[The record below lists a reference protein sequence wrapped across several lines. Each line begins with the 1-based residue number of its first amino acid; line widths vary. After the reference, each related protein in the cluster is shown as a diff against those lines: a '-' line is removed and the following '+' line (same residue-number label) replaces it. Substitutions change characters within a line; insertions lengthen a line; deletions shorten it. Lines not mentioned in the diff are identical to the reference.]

1 MGFANHMV
9 TYKQLSA
16 FINVAKSNTFA
27 EAAEKVHLSQPALS
41 TSIKTLE
48 SILGGKL
55 FSRTTRKVQLSQEG
69 AEFLPIALRLIQDWD
84 NAVGD
89 MQSLFAMQRGN
100 LTVAAMPSFS
110 ISLLPEIVKAFHVNW
125 RDIKISVIDIVME
138 SVISSVQQGRAE
150 IGFTFETDQLDGLTF
165 QPIIKNKFIAVV
177 HQDHQLSNYQEV
189 DWTTLSRFEF
199 VAMNRGSNMRNW
211 IEQFVADNA
220 ITLSIVAEANQLA
233 TLGEFVKCDLGIS
246 VVPGICETQFST
258 GGLKCIPII
267 KANIEKNI
275 GMIRQTRKALSMPA
289 QAMWDQVIQQQN

>member
-1 MGFANHMV
+1 MV
-9 TYKQLSA
+9 TYKQISA

-48 SILGGKL
+48 TNLGGRL

-84 NAVGD
+84 NAVSD

-110 ISLLPEIVKAFHVNW
+110 ISLLPKILKKFHMNW
-125 RDIKISVIDIVME
+125 SGIKISVIDIVME
-138 SVISSVQQGRAE
+138 SVINSVQQGRAE

-165 QPIIKNKFIAVV
+165 QPLIKNKFIAVV
-177 HQDHQLSNYQEV
+177 HHDHQISKYQEV
-189 DWTTLSRFEF
+189 DWGTLSRFDF

-211 IEQFVADNA
+211 IDQFVSENG
-220 ITLSIVAEANQLA
+220 ITLSIVTEANQLA

-246 VVPGICETQFST
+246 VVPGICETQFSNS
-258 GGLKCIPII
+258 GLRCIPIVNG
-267 KANIEKNI
+267 NIEKNI
-275 GMIRQTRKALSMPA
+275 GMIRQSRKALSVPA
-289 QAMWDQVIQQQN
+289 QAMWDQVIQQQYS

>member
-1 MGFANHMV
+1 MV

-48 SILGGKL
+48 TTLGGRL

-69 AEFLPIALRLIQDWD
+69 AEFFPIALRLLQDWD

-89 MQSLFAMQRGN
+89 MKSLFAMQRGN
-100 LTVAAMPSFS
+100 LTIAAMPSFS
-110 ISLLPEIVKAFHVNW
+110 ISLLPKIIKKFHLKWNA
-125 RDIKISVIDIVME
+125 IKISVIDIVME

-150 IGFTFETDQLDGLTF
+150 IGFTFETEQLDGLTF

-177 HQDHQLSNYQEV
+177 HPEHSISKHPEV
-189 DWTTLSRFEF
+189 DWNTLSRFDF

-211 IEQFVADNA
+211 IDQFVSENSIA
-220 ITLSIVAEANQLA
+220 LSVVAEANQLA
-233 TLGEFVKCDLGIS
+233 TLGEFVKCDLGVS
-246 VVPGICETQFST
+246 VVPGICEAQFSNS
-258 GGLKCIPII
+258 GLTCIPIVNG
-267 KANIEKNI
+267 NIEKNI
-275 GMIRQTRKALSMPA
+275 GMIRQSRKALSVPA
-289 QAMWDQVIQQQN
+289 QALWDQVNNDLTTSS